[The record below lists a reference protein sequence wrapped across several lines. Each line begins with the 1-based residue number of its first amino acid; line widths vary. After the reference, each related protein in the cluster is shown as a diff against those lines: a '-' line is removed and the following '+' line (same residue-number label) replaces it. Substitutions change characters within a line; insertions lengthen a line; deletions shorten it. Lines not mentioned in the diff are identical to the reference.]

1 MPERNIILFLNDIL
15 KSIQKIQKYTKGK
28 GYGDF
33 IRSDLLVDGV
43 VRNLEVIGEA
53 VKNIPA
59 GFRKK
64 YSFIEWK
71 KIAGLRD
78 ILIHEYFGIDYELLW
93 DIVKNKIPE
102 LKVQITKIVEELKNK
117 E

>member
-1 MPERNIILFLNDIL
+1 MYERDLILFLNDIL
-15 KSIQKIQKYTKGK
+15 KSTQKIQKYVEGK
-28 GYGDF
+28 AFDDF
-33 IRSDLLVDGV
+33 KKDELLIDGI

-59 GFRKK
+59 SFRKK
-64 YSFIEWK
+64 YPSVEWK

-93 DIVKNKIPE
+93 DIIVNKIPSLGQE
-102 LKVQITKIVEELKNK
+102 VEYILKDLKGK
-117 E
+117 

>member
-1 MPERNIILFLNDIL
+1 MSERNLLLFLNDIL

-28 GYGDF
+28 TYDDF
-33 IRSDLLVDGV
+33 IQDDLLMDAV

-53 VKNIPA
+53 VKNIPQS
-59 GFRKK
+59 FREEHP
-64 YSFIEWK
+64 FIEWR

-93 DIVKNKIPE
+93 DIVRNKIPSLGRQIE
-102 LKVQITKIVEELKNK
+102 TIINDLKK

>member
-1 MPERNIILFLNDIL
+1 MSERNLLLFLNDIL
-15 KSIQKIQKYTKGK
+15 KCIQKIQKYTKGK
-28 GYGDF
+28 SYDDF
-33 IRSDLLVDGV
+33 IKDELLVDGI

-59 GFRKK
+59 DFRKK
-64 YSFIEWK
+64 YPTVEWK

-102 LKVQITKIVEELKNK
+102 LEVQIIKIADELKNK
-117 E
+117 K

>member
-1 MPERNIILFLNDIL
+1 M
-15 KSIQKIQKYTKGK
+15 
-28 GYGDF
+28 
-33 IRSDLLVDGV
+33 
-43 VRNLEVIGEA
+43 
-53 VKNIPA
+53 
-59 GFRKK
+59 
-64 YSFIEWK
+64 EWK

-102 LKVQITKIVEELKNK
+102 LNYQITKIVEELKNK